1 MKFGQIKKP
10 LLYKRKISPRSVDA
24 TERNRARSMMMEG
37 RREIKNPSNNNI
49 EIKWNLNEMLLVK
62 IAVISLNES

>member
-10 LLYKRKISPRSVDA
+10 LLYKKNISV
-24 TERNRARSMMMEG
+24 ERTSGE
-37 RREIKNPSNNNI
+37 NI
-49 EIKWNLNEMLLVK
+49 QKKYIDIKWNLNEMLLVK

>member
-10 LLYKRKISPRSVDA
+10 LLYKKNILV
-24 TERNRARSMMMEG
+24 ERI
-37 RREIKNPSNNNI
+37 IKKN

>member
-10 LLYKRKISPRSVDA
+10 LLYKKYLGGTDK
-24 TERNRARSMMMEG
+24 
-37 RREIKNPSNNNI
+37 KNG
-49 EIKWNLNEMLLVK
+49 IKWNLNEMLLVK